1 VNDYK
6 TRLLLAC
13 LAVIVQR
20 CGKAIVIADEDLEVA
35 LDNRT
40 EVMWERDH
48 RAKCVRLTVPIEA
61 FQRNV

>member
-13 LAVIVQR
+13 LAVVVQR
-20 CGKAIVIADEDLEVA
+20 CGKAIVIADQDLEGA
-35 LDNRT
+35 LDNHT

-48 RAKCVRLTVPIEA
+48 HAKCVRLTVPLEA
-61 FQRNV
+61 FHRHV